1 MTPKIPSILIFL
13 VLAALQASVVEGISI
28 YGIKPSLILIVVY
41 ALSITGG
48 EWRGLVYGASGG
60 FIEDCLSGGYI
71 GLFMSG
77 YAIAGYV
84 AGKLGRKIVN
94 VGESANFAGIF
105 LLSLTAGLYIST
117 VMEALLGG
125 SGTLYRMMRFAL
137 PQAMYNAVAG
147 AFLLWL
153 FRERLA
159 RRVPWLKAITGLGA
173 VRKY

>member
-1 MTPKIPSILIFL
+1 MTPKIPSLLIFL
-13 VLAALQASVVEGISI
+13 ALAALQASVAESFSIHGIN
-28 YGIKPSLILIVVY
+28 PSFILIVVY
-41 ALSITGG
+41 ALSVTGG

-60 FIEDCLSGGYI
+60 FIEDCLSGGYV

-84 AGKLGRKIVN
+84 AGKLGRKVVN
-94 VGESANFAGIF
+94 VGESANLAGIF
-105 LLSLTAGLYIST
+105 LLSLASGLYIST

-125 SGTLYRMMRFAL
+125 SGTLSRMLRFAL
-137 PQAMYNAVAG
+137 PQAIYNALAG

-159 RRVPWLKAITGLGA
+159 RRVPWLKAIAGLGFG
-173 VRKY
+173 RKY